1 MKDQE
6 MLERFFRNELTSNEL
21 EEFRQ
26 RLASDTEFKELYEI
40 ERLVHQAAIYAN
52 EKKRIKEVVSI
63 TLEQPKPEFAYSWN
77 QALWPSAIVAVVI
90 WLATN
95 ISSGLLNINPSLLKW
110 IGLLLAFGFSI
121 LLLARSEERFKI
133 RMVYQSALNGFI
145 FFIMASGLDAINQGV
160 DLRSSAN
167 KAVIIPFTQQSVWW
181 PTKTL
186 VDSLADVNEEN
197 RKLINEV
204 NSIKQ
209 TLKSVQ
215 DSCLRFNYGNVF
227 PIVRPKSRIV
237 ANGSTYEA
245 DMFLGVSFPE
255 LTPEMKIDG
264 KQIPVEI
271 DPTTGL
277 KIGKVKFLVDEK
289 AFDAN
294 GRGKSTYDA
303 SILIDRNEYRATV
316 EYEVVRPTI
325 RVTTGTA
332 PRLYMG
338 CGNDVNIEVPTLGT
352 SYNPSFSAKGA
363 QITKGPKVGNVIIVP
378 NQRRVE
384 VSVNN
389 AGTFIGTEVFDVKSV
404 PRPRVVA
411 KDDNGLPIDLKN
423 GFKAGSLAY
432 IRVNADANENFK
444 SEVPKDANYRIRN
457 MSVILARGTQ
467 RVQELTFNNELIDL
481 SDWRSLM
488 RPGDRIIIE
497 PKNIIRMT
505 YNGGQE
511 QVTVSGQDVVIIPIQ

>member
-6 MLERFFRNELTSNEL
+6 MLERFFRNELTSSEL
-21 EEFRQ
+21 KEFRQ

-52 EKKRIKEVVSI
+52 EKKRIKQVVSI
-63 TLEQPKPEFAYSWN
+63 PLEQPKPEFAYSWN
-77 QALWPSAIVAVVI
+77 QALWPSAIVSVVI

-110 IGLLLAFGFSI
+110 IGLLLAFGFSLI
-121 LLLARSEERFKI
+121 LLARSEERFKI
-133 RMVYQSALNGFI
+133 QMVYQSALNGFI

-167 KAVIIPFTQQSVWW
+167 KAVLIPFTQHSVWW

-197 RKLINEV
+197 QKLINEV

-245 DMFLGVSFPE
+245 DMFLGVSFPA
-255 LTPEMKIDG
+255 LSPDMKING

-277 KIGKVKFLVDEK
+277 KIGKIKFPVNEK
-289 AFDAN
+289 AFDKNERAN
-294 GRGKSTYDA
+294 PTYVA
-303 SILIDRNEYRATV
+303 SIVFDRNEYLATV
-316 EYEVVRPTI
+316 EYEVVKPTI

-332 PRLYMG
+332 PSLYLG
-338 CGNDVNIEVPTLGT
+338 CRNPVNIEVPMLGA

-363 QITKGPKVGNVIIVP
+363 ELITGSETGKVIIIP
-378 NQRRVE
+378 NERRVE
-384 VSVNN
+384 ITVSN
-389 AGTFIGTEVFDVKSV
+389 AGAFIGAEVFDAKPV
-404 PRPRVVA
+404 PRPRVIA
-411 KDDNGLPIDLKN
+411 KDNDGLPIDLKN
-423 GFKAGSLAY
+423 GFKAGSLAGL
-432 IRVNADANENFK
+432 RVNADPDENFRN
-444 SEVPKDANYRIRN
+444 EVPKDANFRINR
-457 MSVILARGTQ
+457 MSVILARGTA
-467 RVQELTFNNELIDL
+467 RIQELTLTSELVDL
-481 SDWRSLM
+481 SAWRSLM

-497 PKNIIRMT
+497 PKSIVRTT
-505 YNGGQE
+505 YTGGQE
-511 QVTVSGQDVVIIPIQ
+511 QFTVSGQDIVTIPIQ